1 MRSSIGE
8 SGALFE
14 LSGTVSNNATWD
26 EYIYFLQSGVG
37 MELTGLSFQ
46 FQFRRCEERDV
57 SPCLSLTTA
66 AGQLTIVD
74 DDGGNPTVLRINV
87 PYTTISSL
95 CGDYVADLVS
105 KDADDKLTHWGHGTV
120 TFRPNPVAF

>member
-26 EYIYFLQSGVG
+26 EYIYFLQSGAG
-37 MELTGLSFQ
+37 MELSDLSFQ
-46 FQFRRCEERDV
+46 FQFRRRAESTTTD
-57 SPCLSLTTA
+57 LALTTA
-66 AGQLTIVD
+66 SGDLSIAD
-74 DDGGNPTVLRINV
+74 DDRGNPTILHVNV
-87 PYTTISSL
+87 PYTAISGM

-105 KDADDKLTHWGHGTV
+105 KDADDKLTHWGHGIV
-120 TFRPNPVAF
+120 TFRPSPVAF